1 MRRILKLPT
10 PKQAGIFFLL
20 VGAFLDPEIYA
31 AQGLTADSAILLT
44 SSTSSF
50 RFHSSLS
57 PRKKR
62 TDRPARVH
70 RSYGDRFRD
79 EDDVQGDR
87 LVPNDEISRRLSTDR
102 PTLSRTEVM
111 GPPIVPSKPKIV
123 VLGASGKV
131 GRLVVQQL
139 LESNVDMTVVAF
151 VRDYDKACRVLYD
164 DILVTKRSK
173 TGPGGKGRSRGP
185 NLQIVEA
192 DLVPPEELPGYED
205 EEETSWRK
213 RAKSAASFYRN
224 SVENYDDR
232 DQISEGVQVNEAL
245 QEAVKGCTAIIS
257 CVGSV
262 RPTNLWTD
270 ILERPILRL
279 LRKDVSRWCKDA
291 RHPYYVNFAS
301 TRKALNYAE
310 REQLRREA
318 ALTVSDSDDTQASTK
333 EKESVPRIRFIRISD
348 LCLASQPWSF
358 VPLVTNTMHSMVF
371 RYQDMAER
379 LLEASSLIETVVL
392 RPGDLVDEDRD
403 VQTTSLQ
410 VCPSG
415 RLPSP
420 SRVGRDDV
428 AALAVSAALFDS
440 KTSSKDD
447 KNSEAGEHEIE
458 EPFHYTLAVRW
469 AGEDLSPFPAQGRLK
484 DGMPDANLCL
494 QDALRKLST
503 DRAKPSLRR
512 TKRRAAYPET
522 VLRFA
527 TTLQASRRSK
537 PYGVCVAV
545 PLYLILAL
553 FARSLFHSVASF
565 FPGQRWIRPV
575 FTPVWDFIAMSIAAV
590 MARVGVLFQGR
601 LPSWKWVSWRAN
613 PKYISF

>member
-1 MRRILKLPT
+1 
-10 PKQAGIFFLL
+10 
-20 VGAFLDPEIYA
+20 
-31 AQGLTADSAILLT
+31 
-44 SSTSSF
+44 
-50 RFHSSLS
+50 
-57 PRKKR
+57 
-62 TDRPARVH
+62 
-70 RSYGDRFRD
+70 
-79 EDDVQGDR
+79 
-87 LVPNDEISRRLSTDR
+87 
-102 PTLSRTEVM
+102 
-111 GPPIVPSKPKIV
+111 
-123 VLGASGKV
+123 
-131 GRLVVQQL
+131 
-139 LESNVDMTVVAF
+139 
-151 VRDYDKACRVLYD
+151 
-164 DILVTKRSK
+164 
-173 TGPGGKGRSRGP
+173 
-185 NLQIVEA
+185 
-192 DLVPPEELPGYED
+192 
-205 EEETSWRK
+205 
-213 RAKSAASFYRN
+213 
-224 SVENYDDR
+224 
-232 DQISEGVQVNEAL
+232 
-245 QEAVKGCTAIIS
+245 
-257 CVGSV
+257 
-262 RPTNLWTD
+262 
-270 ILERPILRL
+270 
-279 LRKDVSRWCKDA
+279 
-291 RHPYYVNFAS
+291 
-301 TRKALNYAE
+301 
-310 REQLRREA
+310 
-318 ALTVSDSDDTQASTK
+318 
-333 EKESVPRIRFIRISD
+333 
-348 LCLASQPWSF
+348 
-358 VPLVTNTMHSMVF
+358 
-371 RYQDMAER
+371 
-379 LLEASSLIETVVL
+379 
-392 RPGDLVDEDRD
+392 
-403 VQTTSLQ
+403 
-410 VCPSG
+410 
-415 RLPSP
+415 
-420 SRVGRDDV
+420 VGRDDV